1 MQVAY
6 PGQSVSLPLNVTA
19 GLIPV
24 PASVDY
30 SVTMLTP
37 VDQPVLPMLNG
48 SLDGTLAWDPAHA
61 GGAVIPLPINWT
73 AVCVTVNRLVA
84 DLCCCRG
91 L

>member
-37 VDQPVLPMLNG
+37 VDEPVLPMLNG
-48 SLDGTLAWDPAHA
+48 SLDGTLAWDPAHSS
-61 GGAVIPLPINWT
+61 GAAIALPINWT
-73 AVCVTVNRLVA
+73 AVRIALE
-84 DLCCCRG
+84 
-91 L
+91 